1 MPKKYNNIIYILSLG
16 IKKTIKAILS
26 STTKIRLIIY
36 IEDPKEAPGVN
47 HIYIKE
53 DTKVKE
59 TTMAD
64 IITTTYSVRSD
75 AISIINLDTS
85 QVSI

>member
-26 STTKIRLIIY
+26 STTKIGLIIY

-85 QVSI
+85 